1 MASIDITWYSEV
13 FSMGLKK
20 CLKPS
25 RIGLGSNGLQ
35 MFLRRALDDGFR
47 NPWELSGSFSPND
60 PDLLKEL
67 EIGF

>member
-1 MASIDITWYSEV
+1 MV
-13 FSMGLKK
+13 FGGVFDGPHKL

-25 RIGLGSNGLQ
+25 RIGFGSNGLQ
-35 MFLRRALDDGFR
+35 MFLRRASDDGFR
-47 NPWELSGSFSPND
+47 NPWELLGSFSLND